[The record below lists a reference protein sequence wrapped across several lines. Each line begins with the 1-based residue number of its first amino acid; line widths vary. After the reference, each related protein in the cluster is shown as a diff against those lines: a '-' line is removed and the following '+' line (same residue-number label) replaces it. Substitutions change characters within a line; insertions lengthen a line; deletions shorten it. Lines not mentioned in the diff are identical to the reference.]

1 MTKSGVRAAFYHSLP
16 MLAGYVVLS
25 IGFGILLGGIG
36 YGTGWAVLM
45 SMSIYAGSMQYVG
58 VSLIA
63 GGASLAVTALTT
75 LTVNIRNLIYSL
87 SMYGLYQDAGW
98 KKPLLVFTIT
108 DESYSLLCD
117 GKTPEGEDPHTYR
130 LLVSL
135 FGYAYWAIGSLL
147 GGLIGKAIPF
157 DTTGIEFSM
166 TALFV
171 TVFVEQWTST
181 KEHRPALLGVG
192 ITVLSLLMIGEE
204 LFLIPSV
211 LGITLA
217 LVLMRPALDRKE
229 ASGHDQ

>member
-171 TVFVEQWTST
+171 TVFVEQWTSS

-229 ASGHDQ
+229 ADGHDQ